1 MYLLSDVVLFSFFGV
16 FLFSSPSSPTSSQ
29 ACMTGQQLRRS
40 VITEKKRQAGL
51 KALRA
56 FKNVV
61 VGKTAGEDSVA
72 DAVEDAMNSLRL
84 QEHVQYVRELVHEYL
99 VEKMREHNV
108 TEQS

>member
-1 MYLLSDVVLFSFFGV
+1 
-16 FLFSSPSSPTSSQ
+16 
-29 ACMTGQQLRRS
+29 
-40 VITEKKRQAGL
+40 
-51 KALRA
+51 
-56 FKNVV
+56 